1 MTSSRHIDTADP
13 DAVVLDAARA
23 SILAVGFRRS
33 TLTDIAKR
41 AGISRM
47 TIYRRWDDMQAVLA
61 DLLVREWDAA
71 LHDSFAARAAAAPT
85 PAALADGVVETVRL
99 LREDELFARI
109 VEVDPEL
116 LLPYLLQRRGRNQD
130 RIVEV
135 LAAAI
140 RLGQSESLLREGDPV
155 TLARSV
161 VLAAQGY
168 VLSLATM
175 TDPDATPAVT
185 EDALLR
191 ELAHLIEGHLT
202 R

>member
-1 MTSSRHIDTADP
+1 MTSSRHIDSPDP

-41 AGISRM
+41 AGVSRM

-71 LHDSFAARAAAAPT
+71 LRDALAETSTGSPT
-85 PAALADGVVETVRL
+85 PAALADGVVRTVRL
-99 LREDELFARI
+99 LRDDELFARI
-109 VEVDPEL
+109 VDVDPEL
-116 LLPYLLQRRGRNQD
+116 LLPYLLRRRGRNQD
-130 RIVEV
+130 HIVEV
-135 LAAAI
+135 LAAAVAA
-140 RLGQSESLLREGDPV
+140 GQQQHLLRAGDPV
-155 TLARSV
+155 TMARSV

-175 TDPDATPAVT
+175 TDTDVT

-202 R
+202 P

>member
-1 MTSSRHIDTADP
+1 MTSSRHIDTPDP
-13 DAVVLDAARA
+13 DTVVLDAARA

-61 DLLVREWDAA
+61 DLLVREWDTALREALAA
-71 LHDSFAARAAAAPT
+71 TTTASPT
-85 PAALADGVVETVRL
+85 PAALAGGVVETVRL
-99 LREDELFARI
+99 LRADELFARI

-135 LAAAI
+135 LATAV

-155 TLARSV
+155 TIARSV

-168 VLSLATM
+168 VLSLTTM
-175 TDPDATPAVT
+175 TDPDVT
-185 EDALLR
+185 EDALLG
-191 ELAHLIEGHLT
+191 ELAHLIEGHLQP
-202 R
+202 